1 MVITRKE
8 LWEKIHQLNAV
19 NLDKYHHDK
28 SEITPLLEIAHC
40 EGTVGATG
48 ALWFSEK
55 TRKFYFTAIRGQ
67 ALFELL

>member
-1 MVITRKE
+1 MKITRKE
-8 LWEKIHQLNAV
+8 LQKITHQLNAV

-28 SEITPLLEIAHC
+28 SEIAHC
-40 EGTVGATG
+40 EGIVGVTG

-55 TRKFYFTAIRGQ
+55 TRKFYFTAVRGQ

>member
-1 MVITRKE
+1 MKITRKE
-8 LWEKIHQLNAV
+8 LQKITHQLNAV

-28 SEITPLLEIAHC
+28 SEIAPLLEIAHC
-40 EGTVGATG
+40 EGIVGVTG

-55 TRKFYFTAIRGQ
+55 TRKFYFTAVRGQ